1 MEGVRELEI
10 KILFILYPGMT
21 QLDFAAPFEVF
32 ARLPEARVRLAS
44 PDGGLVATELGLTYR
59 GIEPLERVDGCD
71 LLCIPGGFDQSPLL
85 VPAVLERIAALAGGA
100 RYVTSVCT
108 GSLVLAAAG
117 LLKGRRSACHWSC
130 LELLR
135 DFGALPDRG
144 RIVRD
149 GKFITA
155 AGVTAGMDFALTC
168 AAELAAPVT
177 ARAIQL
183 LLEYAPE
190 PPFDCGRPEA
200 APPEVV
206 AECRRLA
213 TLFRDRLRTVPPA
226 ACPSHG
232 EE

>member
-1 MEGVRELEI
+1 MEGTRQPEI
-10 KILFILYPGMT
+10 EILFILYPGMT
-21 QLDFAAPFEVF
+21 QLDFAGPYEVF
-32 ARLPEARVRLAS
+32 ARLPGARVRLAS
-44 PDGGLVATELGLTYR
+44 PGGGLVVTELGLAYH
-59 GIEPLERVDGCD
+59 GIEPLERVERCD

-85 VPAVLERIAALAGGA
+85 VPAILERIAALAGGA

-117 LLKGRRSACHWSC
+117 LLEGRRSACHWSR
-130 LELLR
+130 LESLR
-135 DFGALPDRG
+135 GYGALPDTA

-149 GKFITA
+149 GEFITA
-155 AGVTAGMDFALTC
+155 GGVTAGMDFALMC
-168 AAELAAPVT
+168 AAELTAPVT
-177 ARAIQL
+177 ATAIQL

-213 TLFRDRLRTVPPA
+213 TLFRERLRATRPA
-226 ACPSHG
+226 AGSSHG
-232 EE
+232 DE